1 MNPVL
6 EAFRGAAAL
15 MVMLH
20 HYAYRADPGLV
31 WPHALHNGVD
41 LFFVISGYLF
51 APALLG
57 LQREPVAA
65 FAVRRAL
72 RLYPLYLLSLA
83 VAVAKS
89 WGQREGLA
97 GATGLHLLFLQA
109 LPGFGLREAGYFS
122 EVYWTLPVEVAFYV
136 LVALAM
142 TTAAGS
148 ARERW
153 ACMGLLA
160 ALGFV
165 ALHGGRAAPGDEAWV
180 MRQAQLP
187 ALLLQFWFGASLRL
201 ALPVLQR
208 SASARRACA
217 AIGALLALALIP
229 LYAPASAQALTARPF
244 GLYNLFSGLGYA
256 LLLGAA
262 LASPLSMGGL
272 ARRLALRA
280 GALSYATYL
289 FHEWVLKATLRLL
302 PQWPPG
308 WQAAAAIA
316 LTLGLAWL
324 LHRWVE
330 DPMHRWG
337 RQLARR
343 WQPQT
348 GIGPGR

>member
-20 HYAYRADPGLV
+20 HYAYYADAGALGA

-83 VAVAKS
+83 VAVAKD

-97 GATGLHLLFLQA
+97 TATGLHLLFLQA
-109 LPGFGLREAGYFS
+109 LPGFGLREVGYFS
-122 EVYWTLPVEVAFYV
+122 EVYWTLPVEVAFYL
-136 LVALAM
+136 LVALAIA
-142 TTAAGS
+142 TAAGS
-148 ARERW
+148 LRQRW
-153 ACMGLLA
+153 A
-160 ALGFV
+160 ALGLV
-165 ALHGGRAAPGDEAWV
+165 AGLGFLASHGWPAAAGDEAWV
-180 MRQAQLP
+180 VRQAQLP

-201 ALPVLQR
+201 ALPRLR
-208 SASARRACA
+208 ASAAVRRACA
-217 AIGALLALALIP
+217 LSGALIVVALVP
-229 LYAPASAQALTARPF
+229 LYAWAAQGAATARPF
-244 GLYNLFSGLGYA
+244 GLYNLASGLGYA

-262 LASPLSMGGL
+262 LASPVSPGPG
-272 ARRLALRA
+272 ARRLALTL

-289 FHEWVLKATLRLL
+289 FHEWVLKALQKLA
-302 PQWPPG
+302 PQWLPA
-308 WQAAAAIA
+308 WQVAAAIVA
-316 LTLGLAWL
+316 TLALAWL

-330 DPMHRWG
+330 DPLHRWG
-337 RQLARR
+337 RRLAKRFS
-343 WQPQT
+343 
-348 GIGPGR
+348 G